1 LISIELLLYHE
12 INSFYLMEH
21 LKMEN
26 KIEKKNGFSLIELLV
41 VVAIIG
47 ILAAAGVVA
56 YNGFMDNAKKSSTKA
71 NHTNVVKFLSSN
83 FTNCSTGATYIAWST
98 GGNPYNAPCTWSV
111 TQHASRMATHFAA
124 ENFKNP
130 HYSSQNAVYY
140 RNGTPPT
147 SGSYVGQTWIYC
159 QNSNPQRCF
168 VNTRWGPGSNDYSR
182 STVTKE

>member
-1 LISIELLLYHE
+1 MNY
-12 INSFYLMEH
+12 
-21 LKMEN
+21 

-56 YNGFMDNAKKSSTKA
+56 YNGFMDNAKKSSSKA
-71 NHTNVVKFLSSN
+71 NHTNIVKFLSAN
-83 FTNCSTGATYIAWST
+83 FTNCSTGATYIQWTNSN
-98 GGNPYNAPCTWSV
+98 GSKYNAPCSWSV

-130 HYSSQNAVYY
+130 HYSSQNAVSY
-140 RNGTPPT
+140 RGGTPPN

-159 QNSNPQRCF
+159 RNGSPSYCEVR
-168 VNTRWGPGSNDYSR
+168 TRWGTGSQDL
-182 STVTKE
+182 STSIVNKE